1 MIKFLSIS
9 LLLGSLILTG
19 CQKHTEALESGV
31 AGADETSAIGA
42 LRAILLAERTY
53 SLSNSGEFG
62 TMQQLVDG
70 GFLDSRFS
78 SGRPA
83 KDYIITLNVVA
94 KEAGAPEGSFSC
106 NADPDPTLQR
116 MGRHFF
122 INSTSTT
129 IHANNTQPATESDPS
144 LQ

>member
-1 MIKFLSIS
+1 MIKFLLAS
-9 LLLGSLILTG
+9 LLLGTLIVAG
-19 CQKHTEALESGV
+19 CQKHTEALEKGV
-31 AGADETSAIGA
+31 AGADETSALGA

-62 TMQQLVDG
+62 TLPQLVDG

-116 MGRHFF
+116 VGRHFF
-122 INSTSTT
+122 IDSTSTT
-129 IHANNTQPATESDPS
+129 IHVNSSQPATASDPS

>member
-1 MIKFLSIS
+1 MIKLLSIS
-9 LLLGSLILTG
+9 LLLGCLIFAG
-19 CQKHTEALESGV
+19 CQKHTEALETGV

-62 TMQQLVDG
+62 TLQQLVDG

-78 SGRPA
+78 GRPA
-83 KDYIITLNVVA
+83 RDYIITLNVVA
-94 KEAGAPEGSFSC
+94 KEGGAPEGSFSC

-129 IHANNTQPATESDPS
+129 IHVNNSQPATESDPL